1 MYRTPKE
8 IPILKASDQL
18 SILITNINPNLISLP
33 VLPPI
38 TPSTC
43 QQLKYNH
50 PFLLL
55 QSILP
60 SITTAPSS
68 DQSLAQVEK
77 CLPHSPCKQNET
89 VKLIASKHLK
99 IKLNEEE

>member
-18 SILITNINPNLISLP
+18 SILITNINLNLISLP

-38 TPSTC
+38 TSSTC
-43 QQLKYNH
+43 QQLKHNH

-77 CLPHSPCKQNET
+77 CLPHSPCK
-89 VKLIASKHLK
+89 
-99 IKLNEEE
+99 